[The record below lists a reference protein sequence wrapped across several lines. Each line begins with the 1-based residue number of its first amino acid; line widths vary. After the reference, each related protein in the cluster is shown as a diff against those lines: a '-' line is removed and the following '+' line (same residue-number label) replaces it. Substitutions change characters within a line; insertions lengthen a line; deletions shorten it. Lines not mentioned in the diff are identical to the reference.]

1 MKTVIII
8 AGTAAVL
15 ALTGCSSSSSDT
27 TSSPS
32 PAATSAEATTSPDAG
47 MIGPIVVEPDQTE
60 VEATV
65 GRMIDFQVGDSP
77 EHWTIETDNPEVL
90 SVTPG
95 KKEGDAYFNPG
106 AEALAVGTATVTL
119 TDTKGDLDAME
130 YTVTV
135 TE

>member
-1 MKTVIII
+1 
-8 AGTAAVL
+8 
-15 ALTGCSSSSSDT
+15 
-27 TSSPS
+27 
-32 PAATSAEATTSPDAG
+32 

-65 GRMIDFQVGDSP
+65 GRMIDFTVGDDP
-77 EHWTIETDNPEVL
+77 QHWTIETDNPEVL
-90 SVTPG
+90 KVTDG

-119 TDTKGDLDAME
+119 TDTEGDLDAME

>member
-1 MKTVIII
+1 MV
-8 AGTAAVL
+8 
-15 ALTGCSSSSSDT
+15 
-27 TSSPS
+27 
-32 PAATSAEATTSPDAG
+32 
-47 MIGPIVVEPDQTE
+47 GPIVVAPDQTE

-65 GRMIDFQVGDSP
+65 GRMIDFTVGDDP
-77 EHWTIETDNPEVL
+77 QHWTIETDNPEVL
-90 SVTPG
+90 KVTDG

-119 TDTKGDLDAME
+119 TDTEGDLDAME